1 MQERERLSIEI
12 FPILREP
19 SAPPEPCECS
29 FHDPSLGQDDKGFS
43 VIRALDDFDIHL
55 RHYFRDSAA
64 KHRALI
70 AAIGVEFQQERI
82 HAEHRRHDQRAAIA
96 ILNVGGVHDGVDQ
109 QALRVDK
116 NVPLLALDLLSRVVT
131 RQIDRRPPFS
141 ALFTLWLSIT
151 AAVGLA
157 SLETAS
163 RHFT

>member
-1 MQERERLSIEI
+1 
-12 FPILREP
+12 
-19 SAPPEPCECS
+19 
-29 FHDPSLGQDDKGFS
+29 

-55 RHYFRDSAA
+55 RHYFRHSAA
-64 KHRALI
+64 EHRALI
-70 AAIGVEFQQERI
+70 AAISVVFKQERI
-82 HAEHRRHDQRAAIA
+82 QAEHGRHDQHTAIA
-96 ILNVGGVHDGVDQ
+96 ILNVGGMHDGVDQ

-131 RQIDRRPPFS
+131 REIDRRPPFS

-157 SLETAS
+157 SRETAS

>member
-1 MQERERLSIEI
+1 M
-12 FPILREP
+12 
-19 SAPPEPCECS
+19 
-29 FHDPSLGQDDKGFS
+29 
-43 VIRALDDFDIHL
+43 IRALDDFDIHL
-55 RHYFRDSAA
+55 CHYFRHGAA
-64 KHRALI
+64 KHWALI

-82 HAEHRRHDQRAAIA
+82 HAEHGRHDQRAAIA

-116 NVPLLALDLLSRVVT
+116 NMPLLALDLLSRVVT

-157 SLETAS
+157 SLQTAS